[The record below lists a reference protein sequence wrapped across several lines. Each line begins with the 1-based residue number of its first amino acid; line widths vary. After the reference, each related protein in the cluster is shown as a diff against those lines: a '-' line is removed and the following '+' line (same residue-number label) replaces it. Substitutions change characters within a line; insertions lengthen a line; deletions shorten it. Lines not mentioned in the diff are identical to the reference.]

1 MLLQLLN
8 SPPHSKSTMISPIIT
23 IAEGTK
29 ENNRIES
36 NTGVG
41 YLAKIKVVKIEDN
54 TTEGRRSRIRKEGVV
69 CVQAKVGKKKFIVQ
83 FKDGKKRHMSSISLS
98 YIFSKQEVCLEMD
111 DPISDLPEK

>member
-1 MLLQLLN
+1 
-8 SPPHSKSTMISPIIT
+8 MISPIIT

-41 YLAKIKVVKIEDN
+41 YLAKMVVKIEDN
-54 TTEGRRSRIRKEGVV
+54 TMEGRRSRIRKERVV
-69 CVQAKVGKKKFIVQ
+69 CVQAKVVKKKFIVQ